1 MVIFFNGSYP
11 LRVDWMDVEIGEVD
25 LLVFLHDRV
34 DLKSFRVKLIH
45 QLGLEVREYEVS
57 VLVSC
62 YK

>member
-1 MVIFFNGSYP
+1 MVVFVNGSYP

-25 LLVFLHDRV
+25 LLVFLHERL
-34 DLKSFRVKLIH
+34 DLKRLRIKLVH
-45 QLGLEVREYEVS
+45 HLGLGIREYEVS